1 MPRTHGLVLA
11 LTRCNSAARG
21 AEWEEWYDQEH
32 LPDLVRDGGPWVAT
46 RWRLP
51 DPPVP
56 GRPSL
61 GFTHAALYELDDPDL
76 DGAARRLLAR
86 ERARRRRR
94 GGPPAPSGRG
104 VAQLSAARDRALRR
118 RGRVHPAHCVIGVEL
133 LRAHGKWSDKAPPSA
148 SLRGHILAWVMC
160 NDPGREAEWDAWYDA
175 QHAPDMLEC
184 GAFSAITR
192 WQRRRR
198 SAFGPQHLTLYDV
211 SGASVAEAVERSFAI
226 MPRIHGAGRW
236 LDCHAGG
243 MAFTLEP
250 AGCYGAAG
258 VRRP

>member
-1 MPRTHGLVLA
+1 MPRTEGLLLA
-11 LTRCNSAARG
+11 FTRCNSAARA
-21 AEWEEWYDQEH
+21 AEWNDWYDEQH
-32 LPDLVRDGGPWVAT
+32 LPDLVRDGGPWIAT

-51 DPPVP
+51 DPPAP

-61 GFTHAALYELDDPDL
+61 GFTHVALYELDDPDL
-76 DGAARRLLAR
+76 DAAARRL
-86 ERARRRRR
+86 
-94 GGPPAPSGRG
+94 
-104 VAQLSAARDRALRR
+104 VARDRALRR
-118 RGRVHPAHCVIGVEL
+118 KGRVHPAHCVIGVEL
-133 LRAHGKWSDKAPPSA
+133 LRAHGKWSEKAPPSA
-148 SLRGHILAWVMC
+148 ALRGHIVAWVMC
-160 NDPGREAEWDAWYDA
+160 NQPEREAEWDAWYDA

-211 SGASVAEAVERSFAI
+211 SADSLAEAVERSFAI
-226 MPRIHGAGRW
+226 MPRIHGSGRW

-250 AGCYGAAG
+250 TGRHGAAG
-258 VRRP
+258 LAR